1 MINMSK
7 KKNQRKITTSNS
19 SYNNEVVKTVIILF
33 AVLAVLGVT
42 YVIAGLMTGE
52 IKLGSPKEEEKAPA
66 EIQYEEI
73 IMGEIFNQPGD
84 EYYVLAF
91 DFTSNYAS
99 SYITY
104 KDVFESDTENPKIYL
119 VDMEKGFNKGFL
131 AQEGEEY
138 EANPDNFDQ
147 LKVKNPS
154 LLKISNHKVTERYE
168 GKDAIEEFFSADDE

>member
-1 MINMSK
+1 MSK
-7 KKNQRKITTSNS
+7 KKKQKKITTSNS

-33 AVLAVLGVT
+33 AVLAVLGIT

-52 IKLGSPKEEEKAPA
+52 IKFGSPKEEEKVPA

-84 EYYVLAF
+84 EYYALLF

-104 KDVFESDTENPKIYL
+104 KDVFEADTENPKIYL

-131 AQEGEEY
+131 VQGDEEY
-138 EANPDNFDQ
+138 EANPDSFDQ

-168 GKDAIEEFFSADDE
+168 GKDAIEEFFSAEDE

>member
-1 MINMSK
+1 MSK
-7 KKNQRKITTSNS
+7 KKRPRKITTSNS

-33 AVLAVLGVT
+33 SVLAVLGIT

-52 IKLGSPKEEEKAPA
+52 IKFGSPKEKEETPA

-84 EYYVLAF
+84 EYYVLLF
-91 DFTSNYAS
+91 DFTNNYAS

-104 KDVFESDTENPKIYL
+104 KDVFEGNTENPKVYL

-131 AQEGEEY
+131 ADEGEEY
-138 EANPDNFDQ
+138 EQNPDNFEQ
-147 LKVKNPS
+147 LKVKSPS

-168 GKDAIEEFFSADDE
+168 GKEAIEAFFSEDSE